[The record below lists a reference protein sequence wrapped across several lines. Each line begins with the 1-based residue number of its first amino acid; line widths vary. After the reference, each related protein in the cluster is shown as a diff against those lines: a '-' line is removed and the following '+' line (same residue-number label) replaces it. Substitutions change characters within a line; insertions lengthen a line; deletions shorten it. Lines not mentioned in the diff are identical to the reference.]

1 MMWIEPSEAHTQAA
15 TVDVNFK
22 VHCEQL
28 PVEHAEPLAE
38 ALVTHL
44 PWLAET
50 AAIQSIGTSSGNGWN
65 PPDGHDTV
73 LTLSRRTRLRLRVPR
88 ARAREL
94 TALEGLDLDI
104 AGYALKLLD
113 AQVRDLVP
121 EPTLFARRVV
131 VHSADDEDVLL
142 NAAVERL
149 AELDIE
155 ASKLLCGRAGEVRL
169 KAGTLPTRAL
179 MVAELL
185 PHESLRLQDAGFG
198 HHQHLGCGV
207 FVPHKNIAPV

>member
-1 MMWIEPSEAHTQAA
+1 MWIERSEAQTKAA
-15 TVDVNFK
+15 TVDVHFK
-22 VHCEQL
+22 VHCERL

-44 PWLAET
+44 PWLAEA

-88 ARAREL
+88 ARASEL
-94 TALEGLDLDI
+94 TDLEGVDLDI
-104 AGYALKLLD
+104 DGFALKLLD
-113 AQVRDLVP
+113 AYARELVP
-121 EPTLFARRVV
+121 EPTLFARRIVV
-131 VHSADDEDVLL
+131 RSTDDEAVLL
-142 NAAVERL
+142 NTAVERL
-149 AELDIE
+149 AELDIK

-169 KAGTLPTRAL
+169 KAGALPTRAL

-185 PHESLRLQDAGFG
+185 PYESLRLQDAGLG

-207 FVPHKNIAPV
+207 FVPYKNIASV